1 MTPRTQIRPDPDPEP
16 RTQTKPASQTLSV
29 INIPFL
35 QPLPLPLPPLSTTTT
50 YHHHHHHHLRL
61 LLLLLFPYSA
71 SPSNL
76 PPTNITSNI
85 TSHRITSPRPPAR
98 LQRLAIFGRIVQY
111 CIAFPIVLPARVKL
125 MIQNTCNATRSFPI
139 SVQQIDLPGHHS
151 SIHPFIKSFIRSL
164 LIILEIF
171 TSPS

>member
-1 MTPRTQIRPDPDPEP
+1 MSSEHIIYDTQNPDQTRPRPRTQNPDQASLPDSLCHQHTIP
-16 RTQTKPASQTLSV
+16 PAAAAAAASSL
-29 INIPFL
+29 
-35 QPLPLPLPPLSTTTT
+35 
-50 YHHHHHHHLRL
+50 HHHLRL